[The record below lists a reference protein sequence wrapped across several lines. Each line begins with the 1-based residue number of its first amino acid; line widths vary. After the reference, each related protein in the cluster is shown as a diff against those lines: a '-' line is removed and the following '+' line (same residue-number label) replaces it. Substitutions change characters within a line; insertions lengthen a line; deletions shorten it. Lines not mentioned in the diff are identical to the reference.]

1 MALFPLFI
9 NIEGKNVLIVGAGEV
24 ALRKIEKLLPFK
36 PKITV
41 VAKEI
46 KRDEIKKLAEEGKI
60 NLINRG
66 FLFTDIDR
74 KELVIVA
81 VDDINLQR
89 EIYNYCVRKKIPV
102 NSVDSPDY
110 CTFIFPA
117 YVKKDD
123 IVIGITTSGN
133 LPGLSAKLR
142 KHIEKNIPENL
153 EDIFQ
158 KIKNVRE
165 ELPKGKDRQKKILQ
179 LIDELFEEE

>member
-1 MALFPLFI
+1 MALFPLFV
-9 NIEGKNVLIVGAGEV
+9 NIEEKEVLVVGAGEV

-46 KRDEIKKLAEEGKI
+46 KKDEIKKLADEKKI
-60 NLINRG
+60 NLINRS
-66 FLFTDIDR
+66 FLFTDVDG

-89 EIYNYCVRKKIPV
+89 EIYNYCYRKKIPV
-102 NSVDSPDY
+102 NSVDSPQF

-123 IVIGITTSGN
+123 IVIGITTSGKA
-133 LPGLSAKLR
+133 PGLSKKL
-142 KHIEKNIPENL
+142 KEIIEKSLPENIENILKKL
-153 EDIFQ
+153 EEIR
-158 KIKNVRE
+158 KKY
-165 ELPKGKDRQKKILQ
+165 PKGKKRQNLILKTVNK
-179 LIDELFEEE
+179 LLEK